1 MAGEGDAPE
10 LGTPVGEDP
19 SCGDPGCG
27 EPFDDKVQ
35 EHGCRLGGVVT
46 GYEIDDGPAGVG
58 IDCGELPQGLS
69 SSLCKRAGSWCSYVG
84 VDAVGVDEGELFEG
98 LFPVRCDLAFDEAA
112 GGFALVG
119 GESEFFRALSGPF
132 VLDVA
137 DR

>member
-58 IDCGELPQGLS
+58 IDCGELPHRPDAFEFAHIEAVQCDQIPRSGSEMTKPEPPVQGVVDH
-69 SSLCKRAGSWCSYVG
+69 RAAGHG
-84 VDAVGVDEGELFEG
+84 GEL
-98 LFPVRCDLAFDEAA
+98 RQS
-112 GGFALVG
+112 
-119 GESEFFRALSGPF
+119 SETL
-132 VLDVA
+132 
-137 DR
+137 